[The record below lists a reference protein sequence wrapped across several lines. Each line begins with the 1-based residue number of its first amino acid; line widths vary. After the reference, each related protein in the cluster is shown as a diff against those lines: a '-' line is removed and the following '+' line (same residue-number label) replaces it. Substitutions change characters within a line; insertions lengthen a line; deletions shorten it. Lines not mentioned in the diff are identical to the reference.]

1 MTMTTDVSPSAA
13 DAPPPAVADAR
24 NRAWRTLA
32 QGLAVD
38 LVATLAAVLVV
49 ALADIEWTST
59 YWLGVASLVGKTTIT
74 SAVSYVARILVPPS
88 V

>member
-1 MTMTTDVSPSAA
+1 MATTTDVP
-13 DAPPPAVADAR
+13 PPPAVADAR
-24 NRAWRTLA
+24 NRAWRTLV

-59 YWLGVASLVGKTTIT
+59 YWLGVASLVGKTAIT
-74 SAVSYVARILVPPS
+74 SVVAYVARRVAPPAP
-88 V
+88 